1 LAESAMLEVADL
13 HVQYGQLKVLHGVSL
28 SVARGQIVSVVG
40 ANAAGKSTLVNA
52 ISGLV
57 APTEGRV
64 ILRGA
69 DITRLPAYTRVGMG
83 LVQVPEGRKLFPLM
97 TVEENLLV
105 AAVCRRA
112 KPERPDTIRRVFR
125 MFPRLE
131 ERRQQMAGTLSGG
144 EQQML
149 AIGRGLMSKPEVLI
163 LDEPSIG
170 LAPILV
176 AEILKTVRALNQ
188 SAGLTIL
195 LIEQNVRHSLAISD
209 FGYVIEN
216 GRIVLADTGERLLTN
231 EHTKRAYLGHRQGP
245 PTPEREA
252 AR

>member
-1 LAESAMLEVADL
+1 MLEVADL
-13 HVQYGQLKVLHGVSL
+13 HVQYGQVKVLHGVSL

-52 ISGLV
+52 VSGLV
-57 APTEGRV
+57 APTAGRV
-64 ILRGA
+64 VLSGA
-69 DITRLPAYTRVGMG
+69 DITRLPAYTRVAMG
-83 LVQVPEGRKLFPLM
+83 LVQVPEGRKLFPGM

-112 KPERPDTIRRVFR
+112 KPDRAETISRVFR
-125 MFPRLE
+125 MFPRLQ
-131 ERRQQMAGTLSGG
+131 ERRRQRAGTLSGG

-176 AEILKTVRALNQ
+176 AEILKTVRELNR

-195 LIEQNVRHSLAISD
+195 LIEQNVRHSLAISH

-231 EHTKRAYLGHRQGP
+231 EHTKKAYLGQGGAGWTRSP
-245 PTPEREA
+245 
-252 AR
+252 

>member
-1 LAESAMLEVADL
+1 MLEVVSL
-13 HVQYGQLKVLHGVSL
+13 HVQYDQVKVLHGVSL
-28 SVARGQIVSVVG
+28 AVARGQIVSVVG

-52 ISGLV
+52 VSGLV
-57 APTEGRV
+57 APASGQV
-64 ILRGA
+64 VFDGA
-69 DITRLPAYTRVGMG
+69 DVTRLPAYRRVERG
-83 LVQVPEGRKLFPLM
+83 LVQVPEGRKLFPRM

-112 KPERPDTIRRVFR
+112 KPGRLDTVKRVFEL
-125 MFPRLE
+125 FPRLE
-131 ERRQQMAGTLSGG
+131 ERRRQIAGTLSGG

-176 AEILKTVRALNQ
+176 AEILKTVRTLNQ
-188 SAGLTIL
+188 VAGLTIL

-209 FGYVIEN
+209 YGYVLEN
-216 GRIVLADTGERLLTN
+216 GRIVLADTGQALLAN
-231 EHTKRAYLGHRQGP
+231 EHTKKAYIGR
-245 PTPEREA
+245 
-252 AR
+252 